1 MRLSCSLG
9 SLLSI
14 NEILSCAK
22 TLSETDVDAIW
33 VPETW
38 GMESFAMLGAVS
50 AAAPLPRIGSSIVN
64 VYSRSP
70 AAIAMGAATVDTL
83 SGGRLLLGI
92 GASSPAIVEGLH
104 GVRYESPL
112 KRVRETVE
120 IVRLAT
126 SGRRVDYEGELF
138 SLNGFRLL
146 VRPVQDGIPV
156 YLAAVNRGMVRLA
169 WDVGDGVIF
178 YLRPLDEMR
187 RTIRAMHKESGRRI
201 DVACQLITCVSDD
214 DGGEAAVER
223 ARRTIAFYV
232 AVGDVYRNFL
242 SANGFGDE
250 AASIYGEY
258 RSSGL
263 AGVHRYV
270 SDGMLDALAVC
281 GTPKSCKKRLGA
293 FRDAGLDLPILQFNP
308 VGDVAGSFALFAETF
323 FGYDGAGS
331 TKHDGD
337 GSRGGGDGGGGM
349 P

>member
-22 TLSETDVDAIW
+22 TLSETDVDTIW

-50 AAAPLPRIGSSIVN
+50 AVAPSPRIGSSIVN

-70 AAIAMGAATVDTL
+70 AAIAMGATTVDTL

-104 GVRYESPL
+104 GVRYGKPL
-112 KRVRETVE
+112 RRMRETVE

-138 SLNGFRLL
+138 SLSGFRLL
-146 VRPVQDGIPV
+146 TRPVQDSIPI

-178 YLRPLDEMR
+178 YLRPADEMG
-187 RTIRAMHKESGRRI
+187 RTIRAMRKESGRRI

-214 DGGEAAVER
+214 EEGAAMER

-242 SANGFGDE
+242 SANGFADE

-263 AGVHRYV
+263 AGVHRHV
-270 SDGMLDALAVC
+270 SDSMLDALAVC

-308 VGDVAGSFALFAETF
+308 IGNVAESFALFAETF
-323 FGYDGAGS
+323 FGCGV
-331 TKHDGD
+331 
-337 GSRGGGDGGGGM
+337 GGGGGGGM

>member
-22 TLSETDVDAIW
+22 VLSEADVDAIW

-50 AAAPLPRIGSSIVN
+50 AVAPSPRIGSSIVN

-70 AAIAMGAATVDTL
+70 AAIAMGATTVDTL
-83 SGGRLLLGI
+83 SGGRLLLGM

-104 GVRYESPL
+104 GVRYGKPL
-112 KRVRETVE
+112 TRVRETVE

-126 SGRRVDYEGELF
+126 SGRRVDYKGELF
-138 SLNGFRLL
+138 SLRGFRLL
-146 VRPVQDGIPV
+146 TRPVQDSIPI
-156 YLAAVNRGMVRLA
+156 YLAAVNSGMVRLA

-178 YLRPLDEMR
+178 YLRPVDEMG
-187 RTIRAMHKESGRRI
+187 RTIRAMSKESGRRI

-214 DGGEAAVER
+214 KEEDAVER

-242 SANGFGDE
+242 SANGFADE

-258 RSSGL
+258 RSGGL

-270 SDGMLDALAVC
+270 SDDMLDALAVC

-308 VGDVAGSFALFAETF
+308 VGDVAESFALFAETF
-323 FGYDGAGS
+323 FDYDSAGPAR
-331 TKHDGD
+331 GGG
-337 GSRGGGDGGGGM
+337 GSRGGGDDGGEM

>member
-22 TLSETDVDAIW
+22 TLSETGVDAIW

-38 GMESFAMLGAVS
+38 GMESFTMLSAVS
-50 AAAPLPRIGSSIVN
+50 AAAPLPRIGSSIIN

-70 AAIAMGAATVDTL
+70 AAIAMGATTVDTL
-83 SGGRLLLGI
+83 SGGRFLLGI

-104 GVRYESPL
+104 GVRYEKPL
-112 KRVRETVE
+112 KHVRETVE

-126 SGRRVDYEGELF
+126 SGKRVDYEGELF
-138 SLNGFRLL
+138 SLSGFRLL
-146 VRPVQDGIPV
+146 ARPVQDSIPI

-178 YLRPLDEMR
+178 YLRPADEMR
-187 RTIRAMHKESGRRI
+187 RTIRAMRTESDRRI
-201 DVACQLITCVSDD
+201 DVACQLITCVSDENE
-214 DGGEAAVER
+214 EAAVER

-232 AVGDVYRNFL
+232 AVGEVYRNFL
-242 SANGFGDE
+242 SANGFADE
-250 AASIYGEY
+250 AASIYDKY
-258 RSSGL
+258 RSDGL
-263 AGVHRYV
+263 ADVHRHV
-270 SDGMLDALAVC
+270 SDGMLDALAIC

-293 FRDAGLDLPILQFNP
+293 FRDAELDLPILQFNP
-308 VGDVAGSFALFAETF
+308 VGDVAESFALFAETF
-323 FGYDGAGS
+323 FGCGGAG
-331 TKHDGD
+331 
-337 GSRGGGDGGGGM
+337 

>member
-1 MRLSCSLG
+1 MAAASHAKYYKVDGCHGMRLSCSLG

-14 NEILSCAK
+14 SEILSCAR

-50 AAAPLPRIGSSIVN
+50 SVAPTPRIGSSIVN

-104 GVRYESPL
+104 GVRYGKPL
-112 KRVRETVE
+112 KRVRETVD

-126 SGRRVDYEGELF
+126 SGRRIDYEGELF
-138 SLNGFRLL
+138 SLNGFGLL
-146 VRPVQDGIPV
+146 ARPVQDRIPI

-178 YLRPLDEMR
+178 YLRPVDEMG

-214 DGGEAAVER
+214 NEEAAVER

-242 SANGFGDE
+242 SANGFADE
-250 AASIYGEY
+250 CALIYDEY

-263 AGVHRYV
+263 SSVHRHV
-270 SDGMLDALAVC
+270 SDAMLDALAVC

-293 FRDAGLDLPILQFNP
+293 FRNAGLDLPILQFNP

-323 FGYDGAGS
+323 FGC
-331 TKHDGD
+331 
-337 GSRGGGDGGGGM
+337 GGGGTS
-349 P
+349 